1 MRAGRAVRVAC
12 LVGALL
18 LIPVQ
23 SAKACSCALG
33 DPRDQFARSEGAFVG
48 TFLESR
54 PAQPPDP
61 SGGFSS
67 MDDTIYSFRLE
78 EEYKGE
84 LGEPGDVVEVHSAAS
99 GASCGIEAQPGE
111 AYGLFLEVRDRDAVW
126 TSSLCSQVS
135 PEKMREA
142 ASALPAPDGQ
152 GPVKMIVGGSFGEA
166 QVMGLDAQGRTL
178 AYGFGDTDVFQV
190 DVCPGGER
198 ALEIGRASY
207 PDPPHLFVRDLTTF
221 ETVRELTM
229 PFGRGSD
236 HPRQDPSA
244 LDCRSRDGR
253 RAVVFATNYGEPE
266 ARSMVLKIQG
276 RTADVLHEGSGRSAT
291 FASRHLYMQ
300 EGPYGRDLMRLSLRT
315 GVATKVATLPRK
327 YSSALALSPDEKR
340 LAGIAYPHYEDIES
354 KPTLFYTVD
363 VSGGGARIRTRT
375 LVEGEAYGYA
385 AWMSSRRPA
394 AFMQYPFPSRVFDL
408 RLRRVSR
415 FGRWSAT
422 EPVIVGRT
430 AYGTGYD
437 GALVKVRLPDGD
449 LQTVRRLPSPVT
461 WALEAVR

>member
-1 MRAGRAVRVAC
+1 MRANRAVRVAC

-18 LIPVQ
+18 LFPLQ

-33 DPRDQFARSEGAFVG
+33 DPRDAFERADGAFVG
-48 TFLESR
+48 TFLESHL
-54 PAQPPDP
+54 AEPPDP
-61 SGGFSS
+61 DGEFSS
-67 MDDTIYSFRLE
+67 GADTVYSFRLD

-84 LGEPGDVVEVHSAAS
+84 LGDPGDVVEVHAPFS
-99 GASCGIEAQPGE
+99 GASCGIEAEPGE
-111 AYGLFLEVRDRDAVW
+111 AYGLFLEVRERDGAW

-135 PEKMREA
+135 PRTMREA
-142 ASALPAPDGQ
+142 ASPLPSPNGE
-152 GPVKMIVGGSFGEA
+152 GPLKMIVGGSFGDA
-166 QVMGLDAQGRTL
+166 QVMGLDGRGRTL
-178 AYGFGDTDVFQV
+178 AYGFGGTDVFQV

-207 PDPPHLFVRDLTTF
+207 PDPPHLFVRDLSSF
-221 ETVRELTM
+221 ETVRELVM

-244 LDCRSRDGR
+244 LDCRSKDGR

-266 ARSMVLKIQG
+266 ARSVVLKIQG
-276 RTADVLHEGSGRSAT
+276 RIADVLHEGSGRSAT

-300 EGPYGRDLMRLSLRT
+300 EGSYGRELVRLSLRT
-315 GVATKVATLPRK
+315 GRTKRVAMLPRK
-327 YSSALALSPDEKR
+327 YSSTLALSPDEKR

-363 VSGGGARIRTRT
+363 VSGGRSTVRTRT
-375 LVEGEAYGYA
+375 LVQGEAYGFA
-385 AWMSSRRPA
+385 GWMNSRRPV
-394 AFMQYPFPSRVFDL
+394 AFMQYPFPSRVFNL
-408 RLRRVSR
+408 RLQPVSR
-415 FGRWSAT
+415 FDRWSAN

-449 LQTVRRLPSPVT
+449 LQTVRQLPSPVT